1 MEENLNSNLGEEN
14 KGSNFKILDFF
25 GAKEK
30 DLRTFSPLA
39 LAFLGDGVYEI
50 VIRTLVVGMGN
61 RSAHKLHLDSAKIV
75 KAKSQSKSIDLLLPI
90 LTEEEANVYRR
101 GKNANS
107 PTRAKNAS
115 LGDYRK
121 ATGYEALLGYLYLKG
136 EDERI
141 LYLVQKGLEG
151 LNLL

>member
-1 MEENLNSNLGEEN
+1 VEENLNSNFSEERVNSNLRILKAFGVEN
-14 KGSNFKILDFF
+14 KDV
-25 GAKEK
+25 
-30 DLRTFSPLA
+30 RTFSPLA

-50 VIRTLVVGMGN
+50 VVRTLIVSMGN
-61 RSAHKLHLDSAKIV
+61 RSPHKLHLDSAKIV
-75 KAKSQSKSIDLLLPI
+75 KAESQSKSIDHLLPV
-90 LTEEEANVYRR
+90 LTEEEQNVYRR

-141 LYLVQKGLEG
+141 LELVKIGLEI
-151 LNLL
+151 LNY